1 MKVMKIGVIIPAYN
15 EANAIGAVLDSLPR
29 TLTLDQKY
37 TVIPVVIDD
46 GSTDETAKV
55 AESHPAKPVVI
66 RHILNMGAGAATRTG
81 LQYLKKH
88 GYAFGATV
96 DADGQHVKKDIA
108 NVITAAVEGKGDI
121 VIGSRLGD
129 PKGMPWY
136 KIMGNIGLNFVTR
149 LLLGVSTTDSQS
161 GLKGF
166 NSRTINALDFR
177 ENGYAFCSEMLWR
190 AQRAD
195 LSITEVHIQAV
206 YTDYSKGKGQNSWN
220 GFNIIKQLIKH
231 RLADLLHE

>member
-1 MKVMKIGVIIPAYN
+1 MTIGVIIPAYN

-29 TLTLDQKY
+29 TISLDKKY
-37 TVIPVVIDD
+37 IVIPIVIDD

-55 AESHPAKPVVI
+55 AQSHPAKPVVI
-66 RHILNMGAGAATRTG
+66 RHMLNMGAGAATRTG
-81 LQYLKKH
+81 LHYLKTH
-88 GYAFGATV
+88 RYTFGATV
-96 DADGQHVKKDIA
+96 DADGQHIKKDIVK
-108 NVITAAVEGKGDI
+108 VITTAVEGKSDI

-136 KIMGNIGLNFVTR
+136 KIIGNMGLNLVTR

-166 NSRTINALDFR
+166 NSRTIQILDFR

-195 LSITEVHIQAV
+195 LSITEVCTQAI
-206 YTDYSKGKGQNSWN
+206 YTDYSRGKGQNNWN
-220 GFNIIKQLIKH
+220 AFTIIKQLIKH